1 MTGYTPPHLE
11 GLLTAAKTGDPEA
24 MFELAAFWIRVAAE
38 AQDQARTWLRTS
50 AQGGSLDGRL
60 GLAAQHVADGE
71 HREAQ
76 WQLQVVETHH
86 ADADPVYLVGVAPN
100 VLGPHLRLDG
110 DGETET
116 DLFAV
121 FTVIT
126 THPQRAAA
134 VLDELRHTLL
144 EVDERGVLM
153 PYAERVEAEIAES
166 FLTPRYVAEI
176 ESSWLG
182 ARVLL
187 DTRGG
192 MWAAMGRTIVEL
204 IASALADAHI
214 PAVIGGRCA
223 ELDGQF
229 VAWRDSSI
237 GC

>member
-1 MTGYTPPHLE
+1 MTGHTPPQLE
-11 GLLTAAKTGDPEA
+11 GLLAAAETGDPDA
-24 MFELAAFWIRVAAE
+24 MFELAGYWNRIATAAR
-38 AQDQARTWLRTS
+38 DQARSWLRTS
-50 AQGGSLDGRL
+50 AHNGSLDGRI

-86 ADADPVYLVGVAPN
+86 ADASPSHLVAVAPN
-100 VLGPHLRLDG
+100 VLGPHLRLDE
-110 DGETET
+110 DGEAET

-134 VLDELRHTLL
+134 VLDELRDTLL
-144 EVDERGVLM
+144 EVDERGVSM
-153 PYAERVEAEIAES
+153 PYEDRVDAEIAET

-176 ESSWLG
+176 EASWLG

-187 DTRGG
+187 DTRGC
-192 MWAAMGRTIVEL
+192 MWAAMGRTMVE
-204 IASALADAHI
+204 IISSALADAHI

-229 VAWRDSSI
+229 VAWRESAVES
-237 GC
+237 

>member
-11 GLLTAAKTGDPEA
+11 GLLAAAETGDADA
-24 MFELAAFWIRVAAE
+24 MFELGAFWSRVAVE
-38 AQDQARTWLRTS
+38 AQGQARTWLRSS
-50 AQGGSLDGRL
+50 AHGGSHDGRL
-60 GLAAQHVADGE
+60 ALAAQHVANGE

-86 ADADPVYLVGVAPN
+86 ADADATRLVGVAPN
-100 VLGPHLRLDG
+100 VLGPHLRLEG
-110 DGETET
+110 DGEAET

-134 VLDELRHTLL
+134 VLDDLRDMLL

-153 PYAERVEAEIAES
+153 PYAERVDAEIAET
-166 FLTPRYVAEI
+166 FLTPRYVAEV
-176 ESSWLG
+176 EASWLG

-192 MWAAMGRTIVEL
+192 MWAPMGRTIVEL
-204 IASALADAHI
+204 VTSALAEAHI

-229 VAWRDSSI
+229 VAWRDSTI

>member
-1 MTGYTPPHLE
+1 MSGYTPSHLE
-11 GLLTAAKTGDPEA
+11 GLLAAAKTGDSDA
-24 MFELAAFWIRVAAE
+24 MFELAAFWLRAAAE
-38 AQDQARTWLRTS
+38 AEGQARVWLRTS
-50 AQGGSLDGRL
+50 AQGGSLAGRL
-60 GLAAQHVADGE
+60 ALAAQHVADGE

-76 WQLQVVETHH
+76 WQLQVIETHH
-86 ADADPVYLVGVAPN
+86 ADADPAQLVGVAPK
-100 VLGPHLRLDG
+100 VLGPHLRLDSE
-110 DGETET
+110 GEAET

-126 THPQRAAA
+126 THPHRAAA
-134 VLDELRHTLL
+134 VLDELRDTLL
-144 EVDERGVLM
+144 EVDERGVLV
-153 PYAERVEAEIAES
+153 PYVERVEAEIAES

-187 DTRGG
+187 DTRGA

-204 IASALADAHI
+204 IASALADAQI

-223 ELDGQF
+223 ELDAQF
-229 VAWRDSSI
+229 VAWRDSAI